1 VNADAISVDAVV
13 AALRRHG
20 WRIEA
25 PMRATLPAEFA
36 TRYVAPLP
44 DALVAWMGAFA
55 SCVDP
60 ADRAWFVTLD
70 GIRTDLEREGEVEGF
85 AFDAFESMSMEAAA
99 DDALAQ
105 AQVETFWRA
114 HVPLLLSVYGSY
126 QYFALVLDGER
137 RGAVVYGCEPEFEE
151 IETVADSLPAF
162 LQRLVDVL
170 DGGDDVAPFSFA
182 LPAREP

>member
-1 VNADAISVDAVV
+1 MNGIAPTIADIV

-20 WRIEA
+20 WRIEPPA
-25 PMRATLPAEFA
+25 QATVPARFA
-36 TRYVAPLP
+36 ARFAVPLP

-70 GIRTDLEREGEVEGF
+70 GIRADLESEGEGEGF
-85 AFDAFESMSMEAAA
+85 AFDAFERMSMEAAA
-99 DDALAQ
+99 GDAVAR
-105 AQVETFWRA
+105 AQVETFWRR
-114 HVPLLLSVYGSY
+114 HVPLLLSVQGSY

-137 RGAVVYGCEPEFEE
+137 RGSVVYGCEPEFEE
-151 IETVADSLPAF
+151 TETVADSLAAF

-170 DGGDDVAPFSFA
+170 DGGEAVAPFSFA
-182 LPAREP
+182 LAV